1 MKSHYFSP
9 LISRYQ
15 GRMPR
20 LCEPCE
26 ATSGLA
32 KPLKQATVA
41 KSTGI
46 FWINVF
52 FCLGNEIKNKYILC
66 RYTDID

>member
-1 MKSHYFSP
+1 MKSHYLSP
-9 LISRYQ
+9 LISPYQ

-52 FCLGNEIKNKYILC
+52 FLFGKW
-66 RYTDID
+66 

>member
-1 MKSHYFSP
+1 MKSHYLSP
-9 LISRYQ
+9 LISPYQ

-52 FCLGNEIKNKYILC
+52 FVWEMIIKK
-66 RYTDID
+66 